1 MIEIDDLTV
10 LFGGVRGLSAL
21 TASLPEPVT
30 GLVGPNGAGKT
41 TLINVLSGFI
51 RPAKGSVS
59 VDSKDLKGIP
69 VHKRAAFGIRRTF
82 QNEQVVENLSAADNV
97 AAVLDNVPTDG
108 QPRRVLIA
116 RALDFVGLG
125 AKASVLGR
133 NLNAYERRM
142 VEIARSTVGS
152 PRLIM
157 MDEPGAGLA
166 RMRASICA
174 RSSGTFT
181 ATVVLRCC
189 WWITTSI
196 SFPQLARRPWSS
208 ISARRLPTAR
218 PPTCSPIP
226 RSGPRISEFWRRARE
241 HRADSAAPECRAQ
254 RQGRPA

>member
-10 LFGGVRGLSAL
+10 LFGGVRGLNAL
-21 TASLPEPVT
+21 TASLPEPIT

-51 RPAKGSVS
+51 RPAAGLVK
-59 VDSKDLKGIP
+59 VDGKDLQGIP
-69 VHKRAAFGIRRTF
+69 SYKRAAFGVRRTF

-108 QPRRVLIA
+108 QPHRALIA
-116 RALDFVGLG
+116 KALDFVGLG
-125 AKASVLGR
+125 AKANVLGR

-166 RMRASICA
+166 QEESEHLREVIKNIHSHCGAQ
-174 RSSGTFT
+174 
-181 ATVVLRCC
+181 VL
-189 WWITTSI
+189 
-196 SFPQLARRPWSS
+196 LVDHDVDL
-208 ISARRLPTAR
+208 ISA
-218 PPTCSPIP
+218 TCAATLVLDFGSPIAY
-226 RSGPRISEFWRRARE
+226 GPTPDVLADPKVRAAYLGVVE
-241 HRADSAAPECRAQ
+241 EDA
-254 RQGRPA
+254 

>member
-10 LFGGVRGLSAL
+10 LFGGVRGLNAL
-21 TASLPEPVT
+21 TACLPEPIT

-51 RPAKGSVS
+51 RPAAGTVR
-59 VDSKDLKGIP
+59 VDGNDLRGIP
-69 VHKRAAFGIRRTF
+69 AYKRAAFGVRRTF

-108 QPRRVLIA
+108 QPRRALIA
-116 RALDFVGLG
+116 KALDFVGLG
-125 AKASVLGR
+125 AKANVLGR

-166 RMRASICA
+166 QDESDHLRQVIKNVHDYCGAQ
-174 RSSGTFT
+174 
-181 ATVVLRCC
+181 VL
-189 WWITTSI
+189 
-196 SFPQLARRPWSS
+196 LVDHDVDL
-208 ISARRLPTAR
+208 ISA
-218 PPTCSPIP
+218 TCAATLVLDFGSPIAY
-226 RSGPRISEFWRRARE
+226 GPTSDVLADPKVRAAYLGVVE
-241 HRADSAAPECRAQ
+241 EDA
-254 RQGRPA
+254 